1 MQKFRLLL
9 TTIIYTFISLI
20 VFNNIASAGEVLDNI
35 RKTQK
40 ITLCAGP
47 YAWPYTSSVD
57 YPRGFDIDILE
68 RIAMKEELIFN
79 IYWAEQ
85 KMRGGLGKALRHSI
99 QKGRCDIYM
108 GIANSDSSADEI
120 KEKRLILTQ
129 PYLGVAYVPIAN
141 PGVKDF
147 VNMEE
152 IKGKSKPGVSMSTAM
167 DGYLFYNGYDR
178 DLFARKPTEIDA
190 VAKQEIEMAFVMSTS
205 LAKARRKYKDAP
217 FRVIKSFNPPLEL
230 RWNVAATIQNDK
242 EFLELMNKH
251 LTEMMADGTIKELVE
266 KYNVPYYPPFKEIA
280 STYTT
285 EPPEEGKGKLIT
297 YEE

>member
-1 MQKFRLLL
+1 MEKYRLFIL
-9 TTIIYTFISLI
+9 TIIYSFVTIISI
-20 VFNNIASAGEVLDNI
+20 NNYAHAGKILDKI

-40 ITLCAGP
+40 ITLCAAP
-47 YAWPYTSSVD
+47 YGWPYSSNMD
-57 YPRGFDIDILE
+57 YPRGFDIDIVE

-108 GIANSDSSADEI
+108 GIANSDSSADEL
-120 KEKRLILTQ
+120 KEKNLILTQ
-129 PYLGVAYVPIAN
+129 SYLGVAYVPIAN
-141 PGVKDF
+141 PEVKDF
-147 VNMEE
+147 VHIEE
-152 IKGKSKPGVSMSTAM
+152 IKGKSKPGVAMSTAM

-205 LAKARRKYKDAP
+205 LAKARKKYKDAA
-217 FRVIKSFNPPLEL
+217 FRVISSYIPPLEL
-230 RWNVAATIQNDK
+230 RWNVAGTIKDDK
-242 EFLELMNKH
+242 EFLDLINKH

-266 KYNVPYYPPFKEIA
+266 KYNVPYFKPFEEVA

-285 EPPEEGKGKLIT
+285 EPPEEGIGELIT
-297 YEE
+297 PE

>member
-20 VFNNIASAGEVLDNI
+20 IFNNIASAGEVLDNI

-57 YPRGFDIDILE
+57 YPRGFDVDIIE
-68 RIAMKEELIFN
+68 RIAMKEEVNID

-120 KEKRLILTQ
+120 NEKKLILTK

-147 VNMEE
+147 VNIEE
-152 IKGKSKPGVSMSTAM
+152 IKGKSKPGVAMSTAM
-167 DGYLFYNGYDR
+167 DGYLFYNGFDR

-190 VAKQEIEMAFVMSTS
+190 VAKQEIEMAFVMSTQ
-205 LAKARRKYKDAP
+205 LAKARKKYKDAP
-217 FRVIKSFNPPLEL
+217 FRVIETFIPPLEL
-230 RWNVAATIQNDK
+230 RWNVAATIKNDP
-242 EFLELMNKH
+242 EFLDLINKH
-251 LTEMMADGTIKELVE
+251 LTEMMADGSIKEIVE
-266 KYNVPYYPPFKEIA
+266 KYKVPYYAPFKEIA
-280 STYTT
+280 STYTAT
-285 EPPEEGKGKLIT
+285 EPAE
-297 YEE
+297 